1 MGSSAVPN
9 TCSPR
14 KPGSILAP
22 AGEPGFTSSP
32 PPEAF
37 ESITTNGR
45 RCWNLE
51 TRWNPENLD
60 VPLRPFGEV
69 FLLHPRL
76 CGFRSL
82 PLSGLLLAGPSA
94 PQVRSSPPPPP
105 CLPFSSFSH
114 SPLLSSAGSHVR
126 SYYGVMLGHHAT
138 HTHTHTHAASGLV
151 IVTNPNRQQ
160 TKRRKKKKEVEIPFN
175 FRRFPHGSSSELL
188 GRRVCRLSKTRQP
201 ER

>member
-14 KPGSILAP
+14 EPGSILAP

-51 TRWNPENLD
+51 TRWNPQNLD

-82 PLSGLLLAGPSA
+82 PLSGLLPAGPSA
-94 PQVRSSPPPPP
+94 PQVRSSPPPPPPPP

-138 HTHTHTHAASGLV
+138 HTHTHPRGVRACYSDKPKPTTDEA
-151 IVTNPNRQQ
+151 
-160 TKRRKKKKEVEIPFN
+160 KKKKKRLK
-175 FRRFPHGSSSELL
+175 FRLIL
-188 GRRVCRLSKTRQP
+188 GDFHMGAAQSCWADACVG
-201 ER
+201 